1 MADITIITESGPPVA
16 SQLIAWSQFVEL
28 TGLHPSF
35 IGELIELG
43 WLDPQR
49 TRQSDYLFRPYD
61 VYRVKKLARLRADLD
76 INISGASI
84 VVDLLERV
92 EFLEKRVRD
101 LEQLI

>member
-1 MADITIITESGPPVA
+1 MSDRTVVIENNPPVK
-16 SQLIAWSQFVEL
+16 SRLIAWTQFVEL

-49 TRQSDYLFRPYD
+49 TGQSHYLFRPSD
-61 VYRVKKLARLRADLD
+61 VYRVKKLTRLAADLD
-76 INISGASI
+76 INLAGASI

-92 EFLEKRVRD
+92 EFLENRVRD